1 MDNKPKPSGE
11 IPPQSRNQR
20 YNSQNYSQQ
29 STSNS
34 KNNNHNN
41 NKKRYNHNNNNN
53 HNNSNSKVNNTKTI
67 EYVRKV
73 DTVEGQ
79 EELRRKQQQLQE
91 EERLRQENIKKSQL
105 EEEKRQRELEIQR
118 LRELERLE
126 QLELLK
132 CYIQENIIMPIF
144 ADAEK
149 HAQQRSYLKSFEGL
163 NYLLSTNF
171 VDFEDA
177 ITQDIPIEIQEFNAR
192 QYESY
197 TIQSNLRRRHQTS
210 YSNQSYQDEEL
221 NSSQQQRYGAN
232 RNQRVTVRQTINNFQ
247 NNKNQNYQNNQQI
260 GANSNRRQQ
269 NNRNRNLT
277 QPIEQDAATLEENQD
292 SKWRQIRTP
301 LFSQSQD
308 ELKFLLNI
316 VTPDNFNNLK
326 EQFFQLCQRNINKC
340 IFSLISKVC
349 KEAKYTKLYAQMAIY
364 IQDREGEI
372 EKANSSSSNVDL
384 SKTFKG
390 QMFAVLQDLFYDQ
403 NKLHIILSN
412 SKQTVNDQNE
422 EEEANERDK
431 RINSKQ
437 EAMEKKSFN
446 LFLKFLGELFLSKFL
461 PKKIISY
468 IFLTMIHQYICGGLL
483 EEDRNLEG
491 IILLMDSIGPEF
503 ENCWNNLSSKQM
515 KIDSSFLSQ
524 VTNQFCERTQ
534 FKLDLEL
541 FENQFISFDGVMS
554 ILRFLKTTERI
565 SKRIQIL
572 IVNLNKRWENK
583 WKKALHQ
590 KEDPRT
596 KEEIRNQHFS
606 ELNRRQQEIYENL
619 DYTKEVKRVFQQ
631 LDNNLLNQDE
641 CLTQLTQLGV
651 SNVLQSLFSTFFDA
665 RLENLSSRY
674 QLMSSILFETHK
686 YQYTTFLTSLNN
698 VLNNIYSQACDFPHL
713 NDSFVNVL
721 CPMILNGYL
730 ELSQLKPTLCGDP
743 DEDEDKNYFFQQF
756 KNDCVSY
763 LKSINYFMIED

>member
-1 MDNKPKPSGE
+1 MNNKPKPSGE

-29 STSNS
+29 NAGNSNF
-34 KNNNHNN
+34 KNNSYYN
-41 NKKRYNHNNNNN
+41 NKKRYNNNNNN
-53 HNNSNSKVNNTKTI
+53 NNNNSNGKANNSKTI

-91 EERLRQENIKKSQL
+91 EERLRQENIKKQQL
-105 EEEKRQRELEIQR
+105 EEEERLRELEMQR

-132 CYIQENIIMPIF
+132 CYIQDNIIMPIF

-149 HAQQRSYLKSFEGL
+149 HAQQRSYLKSFEGIS
-163 NYLLSTNF
+163 YLLSTNF
-171 VDFEDA
+171 VDFEDS
-177 ITQDIPIEIQEFNAR
+177 ITQNIPAEIQEFNER
-192 QYESY
+192 QYESF
-197 TIQSNLRRRHQTS
+197 TAQNNLRRRHQTS
-210 YSNQSYQDEEL
+210 YSNQSYQDEDL
-221 NSSQQQRYGAN
+221 NSSSQQRYGTN
-232 RNQRVTVRQTINNFQ
+232 RNQRITVRQTINNFQ
-247 NNKNQNYQNNQQI
+247 NNKNQNYQINQQI

-277 QPIEQDAATLEENQD
+277 LPIQPDDTLEENQD

-364 IQDREGEI
+364 IQDREEEI
-372 EKANSSSSNVDL
+372 EKVNNGSSNVDL

-403 NKLHIILSN
+403 NKLHSILSN
-412 SKQTVNDQNE
+412 SKQTLNDE
-422 EEEANERDK
+422 EETNESDK
-431 RINSKQ
+431 RVNSKQ

-468 IFLTMIHQYICGGLL
+468 IFQTMIHQYIYGGLQ

-503 ENCWNNLSSKQM
+503 ENCWNNLSSKQI

-534 FKLDLEL
+534 SKLDVEL
-541 FENQFISFDGVMS
+541 FESQFISFDGVMS
-554 ILRFLKTTERI
+554 ILRFLKSSERI

-596 KEEIRNQHFS
+596 KEEIRNQHFI

-619 DYTKEVKRVFQQ
+619 DYTKEVKRIFVQ
-631 LDNNLLNQDE
+631 LDNNLLSQDE

-674 QLMSSILFETHK
+674 QLMSSILFETDK
-686 YQYTTFLTSLNN
+686 YQYTTFLTALNN
-698 VLNNIYSQACDFPHL
+698 VLNNIYSSACDFPHL
-713 NDSFVNVL
+713 NDSFVNIL
-721 CPMILNGYL
+721 CPLVLNGYL
-730 ELSQLKPTLCGDP
+730 ELNQVKPTLCGDP

>member
-1 MDNKPKPSGE
+1 MNNKPKPSGE
-11 IPPQSRNQR
+11 MPPQSRNQR
-20 YNSQNYSQQ
+20 FNSQNYSQQ
-29 STSNS
+29 SANNSNF
-34 KNNNHNN
+34 KNSNYNN
-41 NKKRYNHNNNNN
+41 NKKRYNNHNNNNG
-53 HNNSNSKVNNTKTI
+53 KVNNSKTF

-73 DTVEGQ
+73 DTAEGQ

-91 EERLRQENIKKSQL
+91 EERLRQENIKKQQL
-105 EEEKRQRELEIQR
+105 EEEERLRELELQR
-118 LRELERLE
+118 LREQERLE

-132 CYIQENIIMPIF
+132 CYIEENIIMPIF

-171 VDFEDA
+171 IDFEDE
-177 ITQDIPIEIQEFNAR
+177 ITQNIPIEIQEFNAR
-192 QYESY
+192 QYESF
-197 TIQSNLRRRHQTS
+197 TKQSNLRRRHQTS
-210 YSNQSYQDEEL
+210 YSNQSYQDEES
-221 NSSQQQRYGAN
+221 NSSQQQRHGGN

-247 NNKNQNYQNNQQI
+247 NNKNQNYQIDLQTE
-260 GANSNRRQQ
+260 ANSNRRHQ

-277 QPIEQDAATLEENQD
+277 LPIQPDSILEENQD

-326 EQFFQLCQRNINKC
+326 DQFFQLCQRNINKC

-364 IQDREGEI
+364 IQEREEEI
-372 EKANSSSSNVDL
+372 EKANNNSSNIDL
-384 SKTFKG
+384 QKTFKG

-403 NKLHIILSN
+403 NKLHSILSN
-412 SKQTVNDQNE
+412 SRQTANDLNDE
-422 EEEANERDK
+422 EESTESNK
-431 RINSKQ
+431 KINSKQ

-468 IFLTMIHQYICGGLL
+468 IIQTMIHQYICGGLM

-491 IILLMDSIGPEF
+491 IILLIDSIGPEF
-503 ENCWNNLSSKQM
+503 ENCWNHLSSKQI
-515 KIDSSFLSQ
+515 KIDSQFLSQ
-524 VTNQFCERTQ
+524 ITNQFCERTQ
-534 FKLDLEL
+534 DQLDLDL
-541 FENQFISFDGVMS
+541 FENQFISFDGVMN
-554 ILRFLKTTERI
+554 ILRFLKTTDRI

-596 KEEIRNQHFS
+596 KEEIRNQHFN

-619 DYTKEVKRVFQQ
+619 DYTKEVKRVFLQ
-631 LDNNLLNQDE
+631 LDNNLLSQDE
-641 CLTQLTQLGV
+641 CLTQITQLGI

-665 RLENLSSRY
+665 RIENLSSRY
-674 QLMSSILFETHK
+674 QLMSSILFETDK
-686 YQYTTFLTSLNN
+686 YQYTTFLSALNN
-698 VLNNIYSQACDFPHL
+698 ALNTIYSQACDFPHL
-713 NDSFVNVL
+713 NDSFVNIL

-730 ELSQLKPTLCGDP
+730 ELGQIKPTLCGDP